1 MYVQRVYYQ
10 GSKLVCVHTSVCVC
24 MCFDYCCIFKGVNIG
39 YRFESEVVRGDDL
52 CEDVEKLDCT

>member
-1 MYVQRVYYQ
+1 MSRGYITKGVN
-10 GSKLVCVHTSVCVC
+10 LFVCTHLCVC